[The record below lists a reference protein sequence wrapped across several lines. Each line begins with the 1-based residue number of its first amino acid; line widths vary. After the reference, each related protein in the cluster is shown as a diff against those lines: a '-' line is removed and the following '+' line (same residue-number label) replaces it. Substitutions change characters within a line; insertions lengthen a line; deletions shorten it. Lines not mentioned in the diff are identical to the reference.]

1 MMSMAQ
7 VIPFD
12 SAVMVAGP
20 SATEVTVADSS
31 SASDDETVAIDG
43 EDEVQ
48 LTGPGAGA
56 GAP

>member
-1 MMSMAQ
+1 MAQ

-20 SATEVTVADSS
+20 SATETTVAWVSS
-31 SASDDETVAIDG
+31 SPAETVAIEG

-48 LTGPGAGA
+48 LTGPGGWA